1 MGSLAQTISV
11 GLIGYGL
18 AGKVFHAP
26 LITAAGTAGLQL
38 ARISSGS
45 ADAAEVQRAYPGVNL
60 DPNPQAMLADPGI
73 GLIVVATPNASHF
86 ELARAALQAGK
97 HVVVDKPFVLSSAE
111 GEELIALAKAKGLLL
126 SVFQNRRW
134 DNDFLTLRNCI
145 DSGRLGPVHSYYAHF
160 DRYAPQVKVR
170 WKEQEQP
177 GAGILWDLGSHL
189 IDQALQLFGLPLAV
203 TADLSV
209 QREGARVE
217 DYFHLTLD
225 YGRRKAV
232 LRAGMQ
238 ACAPGPRYEVHGTQG
253 SFTKYGIDGQETALK
268 EGARPGD
275 AGWGE
280 DEAANYAT
288 VTVVADGVAA
298 SERVKTIAGSYQS
311 YYAGMAAAIAGGQAV
326 PVDANDA
333 LNVVR
338 VIEAARQSQRERRT
352 VDFSF

>member
-1 MGSLAQTISV
+1 MQPCSV

-26 LITAAGTAGLQL
+26 LIAAAETAGLKL

-45 ADAAEVQRAYPGVNL
+45 ADPDEVRRAYPGVTL
-60 DPNPQAMLADPGI
+60 DPNPQAMLADASI
-73 GLIVVATPNASHF
+73 GLIVVATPNASHY
-86 ELARAALQAGK
+86 ELARAALEAGK

-111 GEELIALAKAKGLLL
+111 GEELIALAKGKGLLL

-134 DNDFLTLRNCI
+134 DNDFLTLRSWV

-209 QREGARVE
+209 QREGAQVE

-225 YGRRKAV
+225 YGNRKAV

-238 ACAPGPRYEVHGTQG
+238 VCAPGPRYEVHGTQG

-275 AGWGE
+275 AGWGG
-280 DEAANYAT
+280 DDAANYAT
-288 VTVVADGVAA
+288 VTLVTDGVAA
-298 SERVKTIAGSYQS
+298 GARVATIAGSYES
-311 YYAGMAAAIAGGQAV
+311 YYTGMGRAITGGEPV
-326 PVDANDA
+326 PVEANDA

-338 VIEAARQSQRERRT
+338 VIEAARRSHSERRT
-352 VDFSF
+352 VDFH